1 MTDAKKES
9 HRISQQ
15 KYRDKNQIK
24 LNASR
29 KKNRVDNKA
38 ISNIKNKIPDIEVLK
53 AIKPV
58 KQLPTQ
64 KTEPKQ
70 PQTKEKYIAYIKAF
84 YKEYTGEILP
94 DDAEIIKKI
103 NEKPYKSQITA
114 KIFKPILVNNYDK
127 ILVKYFKTI
136 HILFSIFR
144 GIRGMTDE
152 EKRLYPIVQLSKAIY
167 QKERSNIEELKEGA
181 VSKIN
186 FEETEVYKNAEL
198 LPNNEDKILYCFTM
212 LLHRRLFDLQHTI
225 KIDDATEVADQP
237 SLTDINYI
245 LGDKWYINKTKN
257 KVKIVLDLS
266 PSLMELV
273 SKVENNKYVLGR
285 LVDKSTLTS
294 RFNKITMKIYNM
306 IYTPNNIRH
315 IYITQINNNDN
326 ATFKE
331 LKDEALK
338 AGHTLAEQQKYIYK
352 IAE

>member
-9 HRISQQ
+9 HRISQ
-15 KYRDKNQIK
+15 KIYRDKNKTK

-29 KKNRVDNKA
+29 KKIRVENRA
-38 ISNIKNKIPDIEVLK
+38 IADVKNEIPDIEVLK
-53 AIKPV
+53 AIKPI
-58 KQLPTQ
+58 KRLPTQ

-103 NEKPYKSQITA
+103 NEKSYKSQITTN
-114 KIFKPILVNNYDK
+114 IFKPILVNNYDS
-127 ILVKYFKTI
+127 IIVKYFKTI

-144 GIRGMTDE
+144 GIRGMTEE
-152 EKRLYPIVQLSKAIY
+152 EKRLYPIVQLSNAVY
-167 QKERSNIEELKEGA
+167 QKQRSNIEELKEGA

-186 FEETEVYKNAEL
+186 FDETEVYKNAEL

-225 KIDDATEVADQP
+225 KIDDAEAADQAP
-237 SLTDINYI
+237 LTDINYI

-266 PSLMELV
+266 QSLMELV

-285 LVDKSTLTS
+285 LVDKSTLTF

-326 ATFKE
+326 ATLKE
-331 LKDEALK
+331 LKGEALK

>member
-1 MTDAKKES
+1 MTDAQKDS

-15 KYRDKNQIK
+15 KYRDKNQTKI
-24 LNASR
+24 NASR
-29 KKNRVDNKA
+29 KKVRVENKA
-38 ISNIKNKIPDIEVLK
+38 ISNIKNELPDIEVLK

-114 KIFKPILVNNYDK
+114 KIFKPILVNNYDN
-127 ILVKYFKTI
+127 IIVKYFKTI

-144 GIRGMTDE
+144 GIRGMTEE
-152 EKRLYPIVQLSKAIY
+152 EKQLYPIVQLSNATY
-167 QKERSNIEELKEGA
+167 QKQRSNIEELKEGA
-181 VSKIN
+181 VSNIN
-186 FEETEVYKNAEL
+186 FDETEVYKNAEL
-198 LPNNEDKILYCFTM
+198 LPNNQDKILYCFTM

-225 KIDDATEVADQP
+225 KIDEPAD
-237 SLTDINYI
+237 LTDINYI

-273 SKVENNKYVLGR
+273 SKVENNNYILGR
-285 LVDKSTLTS
+285 YLDKSTLTF
-294 RFNKITMKIYNM
+294 RFNKISMKIYNM

-326 ATFKE
+326 ATLKE
-331 LKDEALK
+331 LNSEALK

>member
-15 KYRDKNQIK
+15 KYRDKNQTK
-24 LNASR
+24 LNAVR
-29 KKNRVDNKA
+29 KKIRVENRA
-38 ISNIKNKIPDIEVLK
+38 ISNIKNELPDIEELK

-114 KIFKPILVNNYDK
+114 KIFKPILVNNYDN
-127 ILVKYFKTI
+127 IIVKYFKTI

-144 GIRGMTDE
+144 GIRGMTEE
-152 EKRLYPIVQLSKAIY
+152 EKRLYPIVQLSNATY
-167 QKERSNIEELKEGA
+167 QKQRSNIEELKEGA

-186 FEETEVYKNAEL
+186 FDETEVYKNAEL

-225 KIDDATEVADQP
+225 KIEKPMEDD
-237 SLTDINYI
+237 LTDINYI
-245 LGDKWYINKTKN
+245 LGDTWYINKTKN

-266 PSLMELV
+266 QSLMDLL
-273 SKVENNKYVLGR
+273 SKVENNKYILGR
-285 LVDKSTLTS
+285 LVDKSTLTF

-326 ATFKE
+326 ATLKE
-331 LKDEALK
+331 LKGEALK

>member
-1 MTDAKKES
+1 MNEKQREG
-9 HRISQQ
+9 HRVSQQ
-15 KYRDKNQIK
+15 KYRDKNQTK
-24 LNASR
+24 LNTAR
-29 KKNRVDNKA
+29 KKVRDENKA
-38 ISNIKNKIPDIEVLK
+38 IANFKNEIPDIEVLK

-58 KQLPTQ
+58 KKLPTQ

-84 YKEYTGEILP
+84 YKEYTGEVLP

-136 HILFSIFR
+136 HILYSIFR

-152 EKRLYPIVQLSKAIY
+152 EKQLYPIVQLSNATY
-167 QKERSNIEELKEGA
+167 QTQRSHIEELKEGA
-181 VSKIN
+181 LSKIN
-186 FEETEVYKNAEL
+186 FDETEVYKNAEL
-198 LPNNEDKILYCFTM
+198 LQNNEDKILYCFTM

-225 KIDDATEVADQP
+225 RIEDEAQAVALAD
-237 SLTDINYI
+237 TNYI

-285 LVDKSTLTS
+285 LVNKSTLTF
-294 RFNKITMKIYNM
+294 RFNNITTKIYNAS
-306 IYTPNNIRH
+306 YTPNNIRH

-326 ATFKE
+326 TTFKE
-331 LKDEALK
+331 LKNEAMK
-338 AGHTLAEQQKYIYK
+338 AGHTLTEQQKYIYK
-352 IAE
+352 VAE